1 MVTNDTK
8 FKRTLDEADNKKACQ
23 LSLYYLKKMGK
34 LFSDE
39 KNINSFQID
48 SKYTILL
55 DLCSILKRLE
65 QIDNITPS
73 NHILNLIEVKLREIN
88 SFSSPKID
96 NELFN
101 NYNILINYITILVDD
116 ILSFLNGNNN
126 LNIITSLFDHLIM
139 AMEYDDD
146 FDDSNIDY
154 YNDSAY
160 ERYIKETKDDYEFSA
175 EEGYN
180 NWFGK

>member
-1 MVTNDTK
+1 MIANDTN
-8 FKRTLDEADNKKACQ
+8 FKKMLDEANSKKACQ
-23 LSLYYLKKMGK
+23 LSLCYLKKIEK
-34 LFSDE
+34 IFSDK
-39 KNINSFQID
+39 KNINSLKTD

-65 QIDNITPS
+65 QIDNIAPS

-88 SFSSPKID
+88 NFYSPKID

-101 NYNILINYITILVDD
+101 NYSILINYITILVDD

-126 LNIITSLFDHLIM
+126 LSIVTSLFDNIIM
-139 AMEYDDD
+139 TMEYDD
-146 FDDSNIDY
+146 FDDSNLDY
-154 YNDSAY
+154 SNNSSY
-160 ERYIKETKDDYEFSA
+160 KENDYEFSA
-175 EEGYN
+175 KEGYD